1 MTLREI
7 YRLAVCE
14 GLTAV
19 EASAKYGCKSV
30 SLHKVG
36 CKYKLPKLKTE
47 FRKKIDGQIKTMNDT
62 QLKSYWNA
70 LLLPKNDK
78 TGHQEREAV
87 QEEIKRRK
95 INIDPNNN

>member
-19 EASAKYGCKSV
+19 EAAEKFGCKSV

-47 FRKKIDGQIKTMNDT
+47 FRKKIDEQIKAMNDT
-62 QLKSYWNA
+62 QLCSYWNA
-70 LLLPKNDK
+70 LKLPKNDK
-78 TGHQEREAV
+78 TGYQEREAV
-87 QEEIKRRK
+87 KEEIYRRNLDAIK
-95 INIDPNNN
+95 GSN